1 MKELISLLIY
11 GVIFFA
17 VITLFI
23 QLLPFLIIV
32 TIIMMVIRYFRT
44 NKQINTTKDFETNY
58 EEMNSYNTSG
68 KIKQDV
74 IDVEYTETIE
84 K

>member
-1 MKELISLLIY
+1 MKDLISLFIY
-11 GVIFFA
+11 GVVFIA

-23 QLLPFLIIV
+23 QLLPFLIIA
-32 TIIMMVIRYFRT
+32 TIVMMVIRYFKN
-44 NKQINTTKDFETNY
+44 NKKIDSTNY
-58 EEMNSYNTSG
+58 ESNYEEVSPYQTNGS
-68 KIKQDV
+68 IKQDV

>member
-1 MKELISLLIY
+1 MIY

-44 NKQINTTKDFETNY
+44 NKQIDSTNTSYDTNY
-58 EEMNSYNTSG
+58 EEPTMYQTNGN
-68 KIKQDV
+68 IKQDV

>member
-1 MKELISLLIY
+1 MRDLISLLIY
-11 GVIFFA
+11 GVIFIA

-23 QLLPFLIIV
+23 QLLPFLIVV
-32 TIIMMVIRYFRT
+32 TIVMMVVRYFRMNKKVET
-44 NKQINTTKDFETNY
+44 NKTYY
-58 EEMNSYNTSG
+58 EEEKPYRTSG
-68 KIKQDV
+68 NIKQDV

>member
-1 MKELISLLIY
+1 MT
-11 GVIFFA
+11 

-23 QLLPFLIIV
+23 QLLPLLIIA
-32 TIIMMVIRYFRT
+32 IIVMMVVRYFKT
-44 NKQINTTKDFETNY
+44 NKQIDSTNTNY
-58 EEMNSYNTSG
+58 EDMDSYQTTGN
-68 KIKQDV
+68 IKQDV

>member
-1 MKELISLLIY
+1 MKMRDLISLLIY
-11 GVIFFA
+11 GVIFVA

-23 QLLPFLIIV
+23 QLLPFLIGITIV
-32 TIIMMVIRYFRT
+32 MMVIRYFKT
-44 NKQINTTKDFETNY
+44 NEKVEKNNTYY
-58 EEMNSYNTSG
+58 EEEKPYQTSG
-68 KIKQDV
+68 NIKQDV